1 MQKNKPPLGDYFFM
15 GRGRNKSIPT
25 SNSPYPVIVSSE
37 KGQSRND
44 LLTILLDE
52 GYMQILR
59 EKLRLISD
67 KKKELQLA

>member
-1 MQKNKPPLGDYFFM
+1 M
-15 GRGRNKSIPT
+15 GRGRNVSIRQT
-25 SNSPYPVIVSSE
+25 KLSDSVILNPE
-37 KGQSRND
+37 KGQSQND

-67 KKKELQLA
+67 KKKELNLA